1 MRTPQRPLA
10 LGALLVLACLSA
22 RGVEPTVGSTEGG
35 VVLQAMRDELA
46 RSMDKLHMEGMERPY
61 FMAYQVAD
69 VEESTAVA
77 HFGALIADPRGMR
90 GKRRERTL
98 TVEVR
103 VGDRDLDN
111 TNFMPTRPSGRRLR
125 LPLDDNYRELRRR
138 IWLAT
143 DAAYKNA
150 LERLAK
156 KRAALQS
163 RTREEALDFGAASPA
178 EVFGAVPPSPE
189 DGVAFSLARDLSRV
203 FKAVPDVD
211 DSRVEASSTFR
222 RVYYVNS
229 EGSAFVRH
237 EPSVYVGVEAKT
249 QAVDGMVLQ
258 DFEAFH
264 GYQWDDLPNREAM
277 IRRVR
282 ALGETLA
289 ARREAEFVDR
299 YSGPVLFEGQAAAE
313 LFAQAMAPRLLA
325 TRVPISERSNMDSSI
340 ARLRNPFLDKVGA
353 RILPRFLDVRDDP
366 TLAEYRG
373 RPLFGGYSV
382 DDDGVP
388 AAPTVLVE
396 NGILKTL
403 LSTRNPVPGVAGST
417 GSRRGGGARPSNLL
431 ITTAQG
437 LNAEELRNEFVALVR
452 ERGNDFGIV
461 VRRLGNPSAKLDRTD
476 FPTSNFGQVHVE
488 RLVRAYKVYPDGRE
502 ALIGKAELSGVS
514 EATFKEIVAAS
525 DTATVYTLLRLW
537 APSASALEYA
547 TARYG
552 YSLAN
557 TTLSIA
563 VPDLLFEEMTVRKPT
578 GNLPRPPVARHPFF
592 DKS

>member
-22 RGVEPTVGSTEGG
+22 RGVEPTPGRLKAASS
-35 VVLQAMRDELA
+35 LQAMRDELA

-77 HFGALIADPRGMR
+77 HLRRPLIADPRGMR
-90 GKRRERTL
+90 EKRRERTL

-178 EVFGAVPPSPE
+178 EVFRRCPAQPGRRRGILPGPRPVARLQGRARRRRLPGRSIFHFPSGCTTSTAKAAP
-189 DGVAFSLARDLSRV
+189 SRGT
-203 FKAVPDVD
+203 
-211 DSRVEASSTFR
+211 SRRSTL
-222 RVYYVNS
+222 
-229 EGSAFVRH
+229 
-237 EPSVYVGVEAKT
+237 GVEAKT

-289 ARREAEFVDR
+289 ARRRGRVRGSLQRPPFSSRARPRRSCSPRRWRRVCWPPGCRFPNDR
-299 YSGPVLFEGQAAAE
+299 TWTAPSPGSEIHFWTRSAPGYCHGSSMSG
-313 LFAQAMAPRLLA
+313 
-325 TRVPISERSNMDSSI
+325 
-340 ARLRNPFLDKVGA
+340 
-353 RILPRFLDVRDDP
+353 DDP

-388 AAPTVLVE
+388 AAPTVLV
-396 NGILKTL
+396 
-403 LSTRNPVPGVAGST
+403 
-417 GSRRGGGARPSNLL
+417 
-431 ITTAQG
+431 
-437 LNAEELRNEFVALVR
+437 
-452 ERGNDFGIV
+452 
-461 VRRLGNPSAKLDRTD
+461 
-476 FPTSNFGQVHVE
+476 
-488 RLVRAYKVYPDGRE
+488 
-502 ALIGKAELSGVS
+502 
-514 EATFKEIVAAS
+514 
-525 DTATVYTLLRLW
+525 
-537 APSASALEYA
+537 
-547 TARYG
+547 
-552 YSLAN
+552 
-557 TTLSIA
+557 
-563 VPDLLFEEMTVRKPT
+563 
-578 GNLPRPPVARHPFF
+578 
-592 DKS
+592 